1 LSKNILIIGGTGFI
15 GYHLAKKCLE
25 KKWNVT
31 SVSTSKPKKMRYLD
45 EIKYL
50 YFDISKKKILEKK
63 LTSKFDYVVNL
74 GGHVDHNRKKKTLE
88 SHYKGS
94 KNLVDFFQ
102 KTKIEAFLQIG
113 SCVEYGRAKSPQ
125 EEEKTIKMR
134 NLKSTYGK
142 AKLLAT
148 NYLLKKSKKNKFPG
162 NVIRFYLV
170 YGPKQDFNRLIPI
183 IISGSL
189 KNLNFPCSSGK
200 QYRDFLYI
208 DDAISGILKCLKT
221 KNLKGEIFNL
231 GYGRPKMVKEVI
243 NIIKKKI
250 NLGKPDFGKIK
261 MRQDEINILYPNIKK
276 AMRVINWRPK
286 VEFNKGIDKTIKY
299 YKKNLNM
306 LN

>member
-1 LSKNILIIGGTGFI
+1 MRKNILIIGGTGFI
-15 GYHLAKKCLE
+15 GYHLAKRCLE

-31 SVSTSKPKKMRYLD
+31 SVSTNKPKKIRYLD
-45 EIKYL
+45 KIKYL
-50 YFDISKKKILEKK
+50 YFDISKKKILEKR

-74 GGHVDHNRKKKTLE
+74 GGYVDHNRKKKTLE

-94 KNLVDFFQ
+94 KNLVDFFH
-102 KTKIEAFLQIG
+102 KTKIKAFLQIG
-113 SCVEYGRAKSPQ
+113 SCVEYGKAKSPQ
-125 EEEKTIKMR
+125 EEDKTIKMR

-162 NVIRFYLV
+162 SVIRFYLV
-170 YGPKQDFNRLIPI
+170 YGPKQDFNRLIPL
-183 IISGSL
+183 IISGCL

-221 KNLKGEIFNL
+221 RNLKGEIFNL
-231 GYGRPKMVKEVI
+231 GYGRPKMVKKVI
-243 NIIKKKI
+243 NLIKKKI

-261 MRQDEINILYPNIKK
+261 MRKDEINILYPNIKK
-276 AMRVINWRPK
+276 AMSMINWRPK

-306 LN
+306 FN